1 MVVRFNKNGGQRRWQ
16 SGGSRAMPKLSR
28 RTLMLA
34 AVAAPIV
41 ARAQTSTPTWPS
53 GTVRIVVPY
62 PPGGSTDVIARLVQP
77 GLQQRLG
84 TTVVVENKPGASG
97 AVGTDLI
104 AKSPPDGSNWLF
116 AFDNHAVNP
125 FILPKLP
132 FDTEKDLAPVFWVGT
147 APYVVCTQAQK
158 PYRSL
163 ADVLTAA
170 KARASKINYASVGTG
185 SIGHLAMVLLAKR
198 AGIDLVHVPYRGGGP
213 AMNDL
218 VAGHV
223 ELLIGSIALA
233 MPQIEPGTIRALVQM
248 GHDRAAALPDVP
260 TVRESG
266 FPGLE
271 ASAWWGFFTAA
282 KTPKPIV
289 DRFASEVAAV
299 LREDRITKQLTQSQ
313 QVSFV
318 LGGPEQLG
326 KFVDEQMRTWG
337 AVVRENGITAD

>member
-1 MVVRFNKNGGQRRWQ
+1 MTRMANLTRRSVV
-16 SGGSRAMPKLSR
+16 
-28 RTLMLA
+28 LA
-34 AVAAPIV
+34 AVAAPV
-41 ARAQTSTPTWPS
+41 AARAQSKSSAWPS
-53 GTVRIVVPY
+53 GTIRIVVPY

-84 TTVVVENKPGASG
+84 TTIVVENKPGASG
-97 AVGTDLI
+97 TVGTDI
-104 AKSPPDGSNWLF
+104 VAKSPPDGSNF
-116 AFDNHAVNP
+116 VFTFDNHAVNP
-125 FILPKLP
+125 FVLPKLP

-147 APYVVCTQAQK
+147 APYVLCTQAQK

-163 ADVLTAA
+163 ADVLAAA

-233 MPQIEPGTIRALVQM
+233 MPQIEPGAIRAIVQM

-282 KTPKPIV
+282 GT
-289 DRFASEVAAV
+289 S
-299 LREDRITKQLTQSQ
+299 
-313 QVSFV
+313 
-318 LGGPEQLG
+318 
-326 KFVDEQMRTWG
+326 
-337 AVVRENGITAD
+337 

>member
-1 MVVRFNKNGGQRRWQ
+1 MAKLTRR
-16 SGGSRAMPKLSR
+16 SLV
-28 RTLMLA
+28 LA
-34 AVAAPIV
+34 AIAAPVV
-41 ARAQTSTPTWPS
+41 ARAQSKSPAWPS

-62 PPGGSTDVIARLVQP
+62 PPGGSTDVIARMVQP

-97 AVGTDLI
+97 SVGTDLI
-104 AKSPPDGSNWLF
+104 AKSPPDGSNFLF

-147 APYVVCTQAQK
+147 APYVLCTQAQK
-158 PYRSL
+158 LYRSL
-163 ADVLTAA
+163 ADVFAAA
-170 KARASKINYASVGTG
+170 KDRPNQINYASVGTG
-185 SIGHLAMVLLAKR
+185 SIGHLAVVLLAKR
-198 AGIDLVHVPYRGGGP
+198 AGVQLTHVPYRGGGP

-233 MPQIEPGTIRALVQM
+233 MPQIEPGAIRVVVQM
-248 GHDRAAALPDVP
+248 GHERAAALPSVA
-260 TVRESG
+260 TLIESG

-271 ASAWWGFFTAA
+271 ANAWWGFFAPA
-282 KTPKPIV
+282 GTPRPLV
-289 DRFASEVAAV
+289 DRFGAEVAAV
-299 LREDRITKQLTQSQ
+299 LREERIAKQLTETQ
-313 QVSFV
+313 QVRFV

-326 KFVDEQMRTWG
+326 QFVSEQMQTWG
-337 AVVRENGITAD
+337 TVVRENGITAD

>member
-1 MVVRFNKNGGQRRWQ
+1 LFGEE
-16 SGGSRAMPKLSR
+16 RAMPRLTR
-28 RTLMLA
+28 RSLLLA
-34 AVAAPIV
+34 AGAAPVV
-41 ARAQTSTPTWPS
+41 ASAQTKSASWPS

-62 PPGGSTDVIARLVQP
+62 PPGGSTDVIARMVQP

-97 AVGTDLI
+97 SVGTDLI
-104 AKSPPDGSNWLF
+104 AKSPPDGSNFLF

-132 FDTEKDLAPVFWVGT
+132 FDTERDLAPVFWVGT
-147 APYVVCTQAQK
+147 APYVLCTQAQK

-163 ADVLTAA
+163 TDVFAAA
-170 KARASKINYASVGTG
+170 KDRPNQINYASVGTG
-185 SIGHLAMVLLAKR
+185 SIGHLAAVLLAKR
-198 AGIDLVHVPYRGGGP
+198 AGVQLTHVPYRGGGP

-233 MPQIEPGTIRALVQM
+233 MPQIEPGAVRAVVQM
-248 GHDRAAALPDVP
+248 GHERAAALPSTP
-260 TVRESG
+260 TLIESG

-271 ASAWWGFFTAA
+271 ANAWWGFFASA
-282 KTPKPIV
+282 GTPRPIV
-289 DRFASEVAAV
+289 DRFGAEVAAA
-299 LREDRITKQLTQSQ
+299 LREVRIAKQLTESQ
-313 QVSFV
+313 QVRFV

-326 KFVDEQMRTWG
+326 KFVSEQMQIWG

>member
-1 MVVRFNKNGGQRRWQ
+1 MPTPTRRAVVLGAVVAPVVVRAQ
-16 SGGSRAMPKLSR
+16 S
-28 RTLMLA
+28 A
-34 AVAAPIV
+34 A
-41 ARAQTSTPTWPS
+41 TTWPA
-53 GTVRIVVPY
+53 GTIRIVVPY
-62 PPGGSTDVIARLVQP
+62 PPGGSTDVIARMVQP

-97 AVGTDLI
+97 SVGTDLI

-116 AFDNHAVNP
+116 TFDNHAVNP

-132 FDTEKDLAPVFWVGT
+132 FDTEKDLAPVLWVGT
-147 APYVVCTQAQK
+147 APYVLSTQAQK

-170 KARASKINYASVGTG
+170 KARSNQINYASVGTG

-198 AGIDLVHVPYRGGGP
+198 AGVDLVHVPYRGGGP

-223 ELLIGSIALA
+223 ELLISSIALA
-233 MPQIEPGTIRALVQM
+233 MPQIEPGAIRAITQL
-248 GHDRAAALPDVP
+248 GHDRAAALPNVP
-260 TVRESG
+260 TAIEDG

-271 ASAWWGFFTAA
+271 ANAWWGFFTATG
-282 KTPKPIV
+282 TPRPII
-289 DRFASEVAAV
+289 DRFGAEVASV
-299 LREDRITKQLTQSQ
+299 LREDRITKQLTQTQ

-318 LGGPEQLG
+318 LGGPDQLG
-326 KFVDEQMRTWG
+326 KFVSEQMRTWG
-337 AVVRENGITAD
+337 GVVRENGITVD